1 MLSLVS
7 LRASLRRHAELQR
20 ERVLRNPLVHA
31 LTTLVVLLGVFLRAR
46 GYLFQRHGFWL
57 DEAAW
62 AVLLMTKPLVT
73 LLIRPIG
80 FMSLSKL
87 LGVLLGPSEVVLRG
101 ISWVSG
107 TLTVLLA
114 PALSRR
120 LFRAPMARL
129 LFVAVIALHP
139 GAIDLSKEFKPY
151 AASLCG
157 HLVLLLCVLRY
168 LDTQRAK
175 DLAIAL
181 VAAFVAN
188 MFAQDLVM
196 AYPGMFLALGWDSLG
211 RNRGR
216 LPWIVAGALGLVLVL
231 FAQYWFIWKHIES
244 DAPSYWGHKY
254 NVFYVDDSGQSRFG
268 WLLSRYGEQAEFP
281 VLRHKSWDAS
291 SFISR
296 RGLGQLAAVE
306 TVIWCVLHVAGL
318 GVLALRRRFREAT
331 LLLMPFA
338 TITFMNALGQWP
350 LGPFRTNLFL
360 LVYGTAIASMAF
372 DWPVAAPLRWVAV
385 APAGVLVLL
394 PLCLFDR
401 EWNAR
406 KRVLCADSDLAKV
419 VKALVE
425 SEPEPPPGQRR
436 KTPLFLSGRVCS
448 PYEYYSSVNP
458 RTSQRF
464 HQALKRRFEKRCAR
478 TAKDVEAA
486 LARSV
491 PAEGH
496 AWLVTDF
503 TGSELAGIQKRLR
516 KKVSFEPRFSAPPHA
531 LYELT
536 RVP

>member
-1 MLSLVS
+1 M
-7 LRASLRRHAELQR
+7 
-20 ERVLRNPLVHA
+20 LRNPVVYA

-62 AVLLMTKPLVT
+62 AVLLMKKPLVT

-107 TLTVLLA
+107 ILTVLLA

-157 HLVLLLCVLRY
+157 HVVVLLCVLRY

-175 DLAIAL
+175 DLVVAL

-196 AYPGMFLALGWDSLG
+196 AYPGMFLTLGWDSLR

-216 LPWIVAGALGLVLVL
+216 LPWIVAGAIVLVLVL
-231 FAQYWFIWKHIES
+231 ALQYWFIWRHIKS
-244 DAPSYWGHKY
+244 DAPSFWGHKY
-254 NVFYVDDSGQSRFG
+254 NVFYVEDSDQSHVG
-268 WLLSRYGEQAEFP
+268 WLLSRYGEQAAFP
-281 VLRHKSWDAS
+281 ALRHKSWDAS
-291 SFISR
+291 WISR
-296 RGLGQLAAVE
+296 RRLHQIADVE
-306 TVIWCVLHVAGL
+306 TVIWCVMHVAGL
-318 GVLALRRRFREAT
+318 VVLAVRRRFREAT

-338 TITFMNALGQWP
+338 TITLMNALGQWP

-372 DWPVAAPLRWVAV
+372 DWLVVAPLRWVAV
-385 APAGVLVLL
+385 APAVVLVLL

-406 KRVLCADSDLAKV
+406 KRALSADADLAKV
-419 VKALVE
+419 VRALVE
-425 SEPEPPPGQRR
+425 NEPEPPRDQRQR
-436 KTPLFLSGRVCS
+436 TPLFLSGRVCS
-448 PYEYYSSVNP
+448 PYDYYSSVNP

-464 HQALKRRFEKRCAR
+464 RQALQRRFERRCTR
-478 TAKDVEAA
+478 TAQDVEAE

-503 TGSELAGIQKRLR
+503 TGSELAGIQHRLR
-516 KKVSFEPRFSAPPHA
+516 NKVSFESRFSAPPHT